1 MFFKFFLNVSNL
13 KRFEI
18 ENSKIKI
25 VITGQISDEDN
36 NVSRS
41 FDFHGEL
48 TVLDALYQ
56 VRLITCN
63 MNHRYV
69 TFPSFV

>member
-1 MFFKFFLNVSNL
+1 MFFKFFLNLSNL

-41 FDFHGEL
+41 FDFHEL
-48 TVLDALYQ
+48 TVLEALYQ
-56 VRLITCN
+56 V
-63 MNHRYV
+63 
-69 TFPSFV
+69 

>member
-1 MFFKFFLNVSNL
+1 MFFKFFLNLSNL

-25 VITGQISDEDN
+25 VITGQISDQDN

-48 TVLDALYQ
+48 MVLEALYQ
-56 VRLITCN
+56 V
-63 MNHRYV
+63 
-69 TFPSFV
+69 

>member
-1 MFFKFFLNVSNL
+1 MFFKFFLNLSNL

-41 FDFHGEL
+41 FDDFHGEL
-48 TVLDALYQ
+48 TVLEALYQ
-56 VRLITCN
+56 V
-63 MNHRYV
+63 
-69 TFPSFV
+69 